1 MVDETSVTER
11 VLLCAEGLSPAL
23 HSIVSRVCERHSVSV
38 VECSPSSMSL
48 TGLDADPLLIVG
60 ALPIGSRSV
69 PQHLYQWSSRFLPG
83 IPVCLFTEESLVRP
97 SLKLHQ
103 GGLRLVGAPLSELRV
118 AAILTAW
125 LRERSARGSRTGQ
138 GAASPEHPARFTGR
152 AVGQYLLASFQ
163 SLPDTS
169 DGPVPIASGRL
180 GVGSVLALAPRG
192 STSTLESWW
201 ESASEKGEIDNGVV
215 VSTDAGT
222 GYMNIRALRED
233 VDMRLCSPV
242 RTPNA
247 FNLHESCHSGKG
259 RLQMQPGDI
268 MLLSWPKGAVPR
280 AQLEQIMMDGLNPLL
295 AALESLFAAGTTA
308 FSAAAIE
315 VRG

>member
-1 MVDETSVTER
+1 MVDEAPVAER

-23 HSIVSRVCERHSVSV
+23 SSIISRVCDKANIAIVQ
-38 VECSPSSMSL
+38 CNPSTTAL
-48 TGLDADPLLIVG
+48 TDLDADPLLIIG
-60 ALPIGSRSV
+60 ALPIGARSV
-69 PQHLYQWSSRFLPG
+69 PQALYQWSSRFLPG

-97 SLKLHQ
+97 SLNLHQ
-103 GGLRLVGAPLSELRV
+103 GGLRLVGAPLSDLRV
-118 AAILTAW
+118 GAILTAW
-125 LRERSARGSRTGQ
+125 LRERSTRTVRAGPSGTPNEHLAR
-138 GAASPEHPARFTGR
+138 TGR

-192 STSTLESWW
+192 STSALESWW
-201 ESASEKGEIDNGVV
+201 ETKGARGEIDNGVV

-222 GYMNIRALRED
+222 GLMDIRAMRED
-233 VDMRLCSPV
+233 VDMRLCSPM

-247 FNLHESCHSGKG
+247 FNLQESCPSGRG
-259 RLQMQPGDI
+259 RLHVEPGDI

-295 AALESLFAAGTTA
+295 AALESLFSAGTTA